1 MRTRQSTES
10 LGGVSVSFGHR
21 TVVSRPGLFVVVGNK
36 SDIHGIYFLFPS
48 KQLSRPSAPAETV
61 LVEDNYIKIC
71 SVKFLQSIDFS
82 FHFVPGIGPKTI
94 IALLIVGN

>member
-21 TVVSRPGLFVVVGNK
+21 TVVSGPGLFVVVVGNK

-71 SVKFLQSIDFS
+71 SVKYVYCIVDRS
-82 FHFVPGIGPKTI
+82 TI
-94 IALLIVGN
+94 STGHSLDGVLLKNL

>member
-21 TVVSRPGLFVVVGNK
+21 TVVSGPGLFVVVVGNK

-71 SVKFLQSIDFS
+71 SVKYVLHCRSKY
-82 FHFVPGIGPKTI
+82 HFNRTQP
-94 IALLIVGN
+94 